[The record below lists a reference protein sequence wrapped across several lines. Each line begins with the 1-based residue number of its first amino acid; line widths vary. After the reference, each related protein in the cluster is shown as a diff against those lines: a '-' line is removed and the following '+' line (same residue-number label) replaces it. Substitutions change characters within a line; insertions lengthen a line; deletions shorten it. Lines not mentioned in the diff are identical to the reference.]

1 MTDIDLNALILTWI
15 IDYGPLVVSAALLV
29 GALGIPV
36 PGTIIVIAVGAF
48 VRQELLSLYSTPF
61 LALGGAVLGDVAV
74 YGVGRFASR
83 WIEQR
88 FGQSAAWQK
97 SRDYF
102 ERRGGIA
109 IYLTRWLVTPLAVP
123 TNLVA
128 GSSGYP
134 FTKFL
139 LFDVAGEMTWI
150 ALYGGLGY
158 SFGSQW
164 ELISEV
170 ISNFSGLIVSV
181 LAIGVGIYM
190 LIRFLRKPAA
200 EQVAG

>member
-61 LALGGAVLGDVAV
+61 LALGGAVIGDVAV

-83 WIEQR
+83 WIERR
-88 FGQSAAWQK
+88 FGQSTAWRK

-102 ERRGGIA
+102 EQRGGIA
-109 IYLTRWLVTPLAVP
+109 IYLTRWLLTPLAVP

-134 FTKFL
+134 FVKML
-139 LFDVAGEMTWI
+139 MFDVAGEVTWI

-164 ELISEV
+164 ELISEL

-200 EQVAG
+200 KQAV